1 MRQRELD
8 RSCPVDFLGIPKYL
22 GQVQESGR
30 MGSLE
35 LVIVHGRRS
44 EFAIEHL
51 GILDQIRSQA
61 WKSILK
67 IQFIPTQ
74 LLLVPT
80 LDPLGLL
87 VSSSAK

>member
-1 MRQRELD
+1 
-8 RSCPVDFLGIPKYL
+8 
-22 GQVQESGR
+22 
-30 MGSLE
+30 MGNLE
-35 LVIVHGRRS
+35 LVIFHGRTN

-51 GILDQIRSQA
+51 GISDQIRSQA

-74 LLLVPT
+74 LLLVPI